1 MPNYATS
8 SLYKLIYGGKLQKGG
23 ANNKNIFISILNN
36 KTFLLLIFSNLIL
49 QLGITYYFMEYYKEK
64 LTTSQKISL
73 WVAIFSIIIIIS
85 IIPMPMWL
93 KFILFSIFSSLFGIV
108 LSFYKNNVSEE
119 LIQFAVLGTISIYF
133 TMFFI
138 GIIVILFGI
147 KLSLWVGL
155 LLFYLL
161 LSLILSQIISIFL
174 GNISQT
180 HKIYGI
186 FGLILFSFYIIYD
199 TNYILQRNYFGDF
212 ITASMDYY
220 LDVINIFT
228 SLINI
233 YN

>member
-1 MPNYATS
+1 MTDYATS

-23 ANNKNIFISILNN
+23 AINKNIFISILNN
-36 KTFLLLIFSNLIL
+36 KKFLLLTFSNLIL
-49 QLGITYYFMEYYKEK
+49 QLGITYYFMEYYKEQ
-64 LTTSQKISL
+64 LTTPQTIGI
-73 WVAIFSIIIIIS
+73 WIAIFSLIFIIS

-108 LSFYKNNVSEE
+108 LSFFKNNISEE
-119 LIQFAVLGTISIYF
+119 VIKFAILGTISIYF

-138 GIIVILFGI
+138 GVILILFGI
-147 KLSLWVGL
+147 QLSLWVGL

-174 GNISQT
+174 KNVSQT
-180 HKIYGI
+180 HQIYGI
-186 FGLILFSFYIIYD
+186 LGVILFSFYIIYD
-199 TNYILQRNYFGDF
+199 TNYILQRNYYGDF

-220 LDVINIFT
+220 LDVVNIFT
-228 SLINI
+228 SLVNI

>member
-1 MPNYATS
+1 MKNYAIS

-23 ANNKNIFISILNN
+23 AINKNIFITFLNN
-36 KTFLLLIFSNLIL
+36 KKFLLLTFSNLIL

-64 LTTSQKISL
+64 LTPSQTISI
-73 WVAIFSIIIIIS
+73 WIAIFSLIFIIGMV
-85 IIPMPMWL
+85 PMPMWL

-108 LSFYKNNVSEE
+108 LSSFKNDVSEQ
-119 LIQFAVLGTISIYF
+119 LIQFAILGTISIYF

-138 GIIVILFGI
+138 GVVLLLFGI
-147 KLSLWVGL
+147 QLSLWVGL

-174 GNISQT
+174 KNVSQT
-180 HKIYGI
+180 HQIYGI
-186 FGLILFSFYIIYD
+186 LGVILFSFYIIYD
-199 TNYILQRNYFGDF
+199 TNYILQRNYYGDF

-220 LDVINIFT
+220 LDVINVFT
-228 SLINI
+228 SLINV

>member
-1 MPNYATS
+1 MVNYATS

-23 ANNKNIFISILNN
+23 AINKNIFISILNN
-36 KTFLLLIFSNLIL
+36 KNFLLLTFSNLIL

-64 LTTSQKISL
+64 LTTYQNIGL
-73 WVAIFSIIIIIS
+73 WIAIFSLIFIIGMV
-85 IIPMPMWL
+85 PMPMWL
-93 KFILFSIFSSLFGIV
+93 KFILFSIFSSLFGIS
-108 LSFYKNNVSEE
+108 LSSLKNNVSDQ

-138 GIIVILFGI
+138 GVVLILFGI
-147 KLSLWVGL
+147 QLSLWVGL

-174 GNISQT
+174 GNVSQT

-186 FGLILFSFYIIYD
+186 LGLILFSFYIIYD
-199 TNYILQRNYFGDF
+199 TNYILQRNYYGDF

-220 LDVINIFT
+220 LDIINIFV
-228 SLINI
+228 SLTNV

>member
-8 SLYKLIYGGKLQKGG
+8 SLYNLIYNNNLQKGG
-23 ANNKNIFISILNN
+23 SINKNVFKNIHNNKKFI
-36 KTFLLLIFSNLIL
+36 LLTFSNLIL
-49 QLGITYYFMEYYKEK
+49 QLGITYYFMETYKEK
-64 LTTSQKISL
+64 FTTPQIIGI
-73 WVAIFSIIIIIS
+73 WIAIFSLIFIIGMV
-85 IIPMPMWL
+85 PMPMWL
-93 KFILFSIFSSLFGIV
+93 KFILFTIFSSLFGLI
-108 LSFYKNNVSEE
+108 LSSLKNNVSEQ

-133 TMFFI
+133 TMFLI
-138 GIIVILFGI
+138 GLILILFGI
-147 KLSLWVGL
+147 QLSLWVGL

-161 LSLILSQIISIFL
+161 LSLILFQLISIFL

-180 HKIYGI
+180 HQIYGI
-186 FGLILFSFYIIYD
+186 LGVILFSFYIIYD

-220 LDVINIFT
+220 LDVLNIFT

>member
-1 MPNYATS
+1 MAKYATS
-8 SLYKLIYGGKLQKGG
+8 SLYKLINEGKLQKGG
-23 ANNKNIFISILNN
+23 SFNKNIFKNMLSNKKFILL
-36 KTFLLLIFSNLIL
+36 TFSNLIL

-64 LTTSQKISL
+64 LTNTQIIWLWISFFGL
-73 WVAIFSIIIIIS
+73 IIIIAMF
-85 IIPMPMWL
+85 PMPMWL
-93 KFILFSIFSSLFGIV
+93 KFILFTIFSSLLGIL
-108 LSFYKNNVSEE
+108 LSSLKTMVSEQ

-133 TMFFI
+133 IMLLI
-138 GIIVILFGI
+138 GIILIIFGI
-147 KLSLWVGL
+147 QLSLWVGL

-161 LSLILSQIISIFL
+161 LSLILFELASIFL

-186 FGLILFSFYIIYD
+186 IGLIIFSLYIIYD

-220 LDVINIFT
+220 LDVINIFL
-228 SLINI
+228 SLINV